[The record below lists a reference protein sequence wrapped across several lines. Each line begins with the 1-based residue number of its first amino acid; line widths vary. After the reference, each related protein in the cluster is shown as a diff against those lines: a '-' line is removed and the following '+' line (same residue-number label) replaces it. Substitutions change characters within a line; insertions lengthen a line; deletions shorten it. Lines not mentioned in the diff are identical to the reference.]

1 MAKLEDLPIPNHDTL
16 EAVYGELEETRR
28 RFDVLW
34 SKFVDLFGDSP
45 EVIGR
50 SPGRVN
56 LIDKLKPRRFSPRTL
71 SQSQKQKHLSPSPR
85 RPVTVVS
92 STPSSSLGFV
102 IAVGVR
108 DHCDLV
114 ARRREYLYLGGL
126 LSSGLSIHQLHSS
139 SLR

>member
-56 LIDKLKPRRFSPRTL
+56 LIVSETKASFSFTAKTCHCGL
-71 SQSQKQKHLSPSPR
+71 LH
-85 RPVTVVS
+85 TIVV
-92 STPSSSLGFV
+92 
-102 IAVGVR
+102 AGVR
-108 DHCDLV
+108 DRRRDLV